1 MKICGKKLIAGAA
14 ALAMT
19 CSMVGVFAD
28 EAPAA
33 SGNAVTITKVEVL
46 NSGDAAATVANTFD
60 NPTSANTDISLTTE
74 QLMRV
79 TAVLKNGTGETAVPT
94 AGEISFL
101 SNVTNN
107 GETSATVLDNSTIQY
122 VDQQTFSG
130 GTTDT
135 VQITF
140 RPRTTIGIGEQK
152 NGTGTFIAKAGGT
165 NVATAASFTYTVTEA
180 KKIMTVTSSATEAIN
195 KNTSVTFTAKE
206 GETLLSGV
214 TITATCGTTVL
225 TATTGENGTA
235 EITFNATG
243 TYTIKATMSGYNDA
257 ATANIVV
264 REGMT
269 PERQEAIND
278 ALNSTLNNLSPKE
291 NTDANTKEIELP
303 ESAKVGSDTENTDIN
318 YTMEA
323 SSSNVTLVNNKI
335 TVPTTVFAAKI
346 VIEADIEGEKVQKTV
361 YVKNTDGNIAFG
373 NLELI
378 ASNGTEDAF
387 ADDTTLSAAKADAT
401 TSAKIEASRVEAL
414 NYALGRTTPEEAIK
428 SAIDYDLSGEITL
441 SEYRMFKLLL
451 NGDSRFTAEALK
463 NARQEWINKNKPAG
477 N

>member
-33 SGNAVTITKVEVL
+33 SGNAVTITMVEIL
-46 NSGDAAATVANTFD
+46 NNGEAVANTFN
-60 NPTSANTDISLTTE
+60 NPTSATTDISLTTE

-79 TAVLKNGTGETAVPT
+79 TAVLKNGTSETAVPT

-101 SNVTNN
+101 SNVN
-107 GETSATVLDNSTIQY
+107 GENIELNNNTIQY
-122 VDQQTFSG
+122 VDQQTFNG
-130 GTTDT
+130 GTTET

-140 RPRTTIGIGEQK
+140 RPRTTIGSGEQK
-152 NGTGTFIAKAGGT
+152 NGTGSFIAKAGGT
-165 NVATAASFTYTVTEA
+165 NVATAASFTYSVTEA
-180 KKIMTVTSSATEAIN
+180 KRIMTVTSSATGAIN
-195 KNTSVTFTAKE
+195 KGGSVTFTVQE
-206 GETLLSGV
+206 GNTPLQDV
-214 TITATCGTTVL
+214 TITATCGETVL
-225 TATTGENGTA
+225 TQTTGADGTA
-235 EITFNATG
+235 AIKFDATG
-243 TYTIKATMSGYNDA
+243 TYTIKATKSGYNDA

-264 REGMT
+264 REEMT
-269 PERQEAIND
+269 TERQEAIKE
-278 ALNSTLNNLSPKE
+278 ALNEGLKNPEPTEST
-291 NTDANTKEIELP
+291 DGAAKEITLP
-303 ESAKVGSDTENTDIN
+303 ESAKVGSDTENTNIS
-318 YTMEA
+318 YTMQA
-323 SSSNVTLVNNKI
+323 SSASVTIANNKI
-335 TVPTTVFAAKI
+335 TVPKTVFAAKI

-361 YVKNTDGNIAFG
+361 YVKNTDDNIAFG

-387 ADDTTLSAAKADAT
+387 ADDTKLSAAKADTA